1 MSAQFYTPR
10 SPRTPRTAAH
20 VSPRPASRGACLTA
34 PRARRA
40 AAAQPPPLPPR
51 CSCPT
56 APRVPRRMS
65 HRTPRTVRRGRSA
78 PYPSAASLVFPAGA
92 AGAGV
97 VAADGLL
104 GGDWCRPTSSTALL
118 AAMAR
123 LEASDIGLLDRSE
136 SCEGPLLYRG
146 TSATAASS
154 AGAAIG
160 CSPRAGTEP
169 TPGHR
174 PSSLWVWLGVWY
186 ATDAEVRRVAR
197 PTRDEAGCHRPG
209 CRGWLDRDLSA
220 EDE

>member
-1 MSAQFYTPR
+1 MSAQFCTPR
-10 SPRTPRTAAH
+10 SARTPRAAAP
-20 VSPRPASRGACLTA
+20 VPQRPAHRGARLAA
-34 PRARRA
+34 PRA
-40 AAAQPPPLPPR
+40 PR
-51 CSCPT
+51 
-56 APRVPRRMS
+56 APRRRS
-65 HRTPRTVRRGRSA
+65 HRAPRTVRRGRSA
-78 PYPSAASLVFPAGA
+78 PYPGAASLVFPAGA

-136 SCEGPLLYRG
+136 SCEGPLLYWG

-186 ATDAEVRRVAR
+186 ATDAEVGRVTR
-197 PTRDEAGCHRPG
+197 STRDEAGCHRPG
-209 CRGWLDRDLSA
+209 CRGWLDRDLGA

>member
-10 SPRTPRTAAH
+10 SPRTAAH
-20 VSPRPASRGACLTA
+20 VSPHPAHPAHRGAGL
-34 PRARRA
+34 
-40 AAAQPPPLPPR
+40 
-51 CSCPT
+51 T

-104 GGDWCRPTSSTALL
+104 GGDWCRPTSCTALL

-123 LEASDIGLLDRSE
+123 LDASDLGHLGRSE
-136 SCEGPLLYRG
+136 TRGGPLLYRG

-186 ATDAEVRRVAR
+186 ATDAEVGRVTR
-197 PTRDEAGCHRPG
+197 STRDEAGCHRPG
-209 CRGWLDRDLSA
+209 CRGWLDRDLGA